1 MLTIMPGGTAAAG
14 CIKMLVRADKLPSSG
29 TFTPIRVQPDQR
41 RLSDAVRRSGR
52 LMKQVSFAVFS
63 SLAFLVALQPI
74 PAHAVPRVPTPGELN
89 FVAHVHG
96 QGFPGSDLTSYG
108 QVNLDRYEGLT
119 QQDSNIIYVG
129 YQICSALAGAG
140 ANWEMATSL
149 LGGVY
154 NPSRQ
159 QIDAMVGYAHDDLG
173 CGG

>member
-14 CIKMLVRADKLPSSG
+14 CINTLVRTDKLPSSV
-29 TFTPIRVQPDQR
+29 TCTPVRVQADQR
-41 RLSDAVRRSGR
+41 RLSNAVRRTGR
-52 LMKQVSFAVFS
+52 LAKRVSFAAFS
-63 SLAFLVALQPI
+63 SLAFLISLQPT
-74 PAHAVPRVPTPGELN
+74 PAHATPRVPTPGELN

-108 QVNLDRYEGLT
+108 RVNLDRYEGLT

-154 NPSRQ
+154 NPTRQ
-159 QIDAMVGYAHDDLG
+159 QTDAMVGYAHDDLG
-173 CGG
+173 CGS